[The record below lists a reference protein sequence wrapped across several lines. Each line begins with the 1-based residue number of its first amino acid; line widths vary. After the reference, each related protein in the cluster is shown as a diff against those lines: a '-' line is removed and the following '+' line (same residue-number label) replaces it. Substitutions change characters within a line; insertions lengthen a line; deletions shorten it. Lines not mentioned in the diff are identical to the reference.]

1 MLNVYS
7 VAFFGH
13 RHIENVFEVTQKL
26 QRVIRELMSENE
38 YVEFLV
44 GRNGEF
50 DVLSASGV
58 KTAKKEYRNDNSS
71 LCLILP
77 YTTAEVRDNRK
88 AFYDYFDE
96 IEVCKEAEEAHRK
109 ASITIRN
116 RKMAERANCIICY
129 IDHKSGGA
137 YAAVKYAEKLGKKII
152 NLAEK

>member
-13 RHIENVFEVTQKL
+13 RHIENVFEVTEKL

-77 YTTAEVRDNRK
+77 YTTAEVRDNKK

-96 IEVCKEAEEAHRK
+96 IEVCEEANKAFRK
-109 ASITIRN
+109 ASIKIRN
-116 RKMAERANCIICY
+116 RKIAERADCIICY

-137 YAAVKYAEKLGKKII
+137 YDAVKYAEKLGKKII
-152 NLAEK
+152 NLA